1 MILQALLVTKD
12 EPTAETLIQVLSQ
25 FGVAVDRSN
34 AADVAVARL
43 AEERFDQVIVDFDD
57 PEAASLLL
65 EGCRRL
71 VGPDRKPPVTVALL
85 HDASQIRSILGAG
98 AHFILTKPVSPE
110 QAQTTLRAATAM
122 LKRERRQSLRVA
134 VQAAASIHMDDHST
148 VEGIL
153 LDLSTGGV
161 DVLAAKPLPSG
172 TMVRISFQLPE
183 GAGIEGDAEVAW
195 SIANGQTGFRFLDM
209 DPKMRGEMGDWLS
222 ARSQDALPE
231 EPDAVTQCKLTDLSL
246 GGCYVQTESPFPQS
260 SAVDLCLRAAGMEI
274 HAEGLVRVMHPGHGM
289 GIEFPARTEEQR
301 KSVGDFI
308 EFLTGQPGA
317 TPQLETSP
325 RSLVANAVDL
335 SPTANTET
343 DADDP
348 LLELLR
354 TGPALEEEAFLAEL
368 QRQRNPVA
376 ADQSEPIVVSPEALS
391 PALPDPRK
399 NREPDRHPVFSAA
412 LAPGCRLHLVDPR
425 LRHHSC

>member
-1 MILQALLVTKD
+1 VSNDDLA
-12 EPTAETLIQVLSQ
+12 AETLIQVQTQ
-25 FGVAVDRSN
+25 FGVAVDRLN

-43 AEERFDQVIVDFDD
+43 EEQRFDQVIVDFDD
-57 PEAASLLL
+57 PETASLVL
-65 EGCRRL
+65 ESCRRL
-71 VGPDRKPPVTVALL
+71 GGSEHKAPVTVALL

-98 AHFILTKPVSPE
+98 AHFILVKPVTRE
-110 QAQTTLRAATAM
+110 QAQNTLRAATAL

-134 VQAAASIHMDDHST
+134 IQAAVSIRTDDQNN

-153 LDLSTGGV
+153 LDLSTGGM
-161 DVLAAKPLPSG
+161 DVLAAKPLPAAA
-172 TMVRISFQLPE
+172 TVRVSFELPDG

-195 SIANGQTGFRFLDM
+195 STGNGQSGLRFLDM
-209 DPKMRGEMGDWLS
+209 DPKMRQEMGDWLT
-222 ARSQDALPE
+222 ARSHEALPE
-231 EPDAVTQCKLTDLSL
+231 EPDAVSQCKLTDLSL
-246 GGCYVQTESPFPQS
+246 GGCYVQTASPFPQS

-301 KSVGDFI
+301 KSVGEFI

-335 SPTANTET
+335 SQTSSPE
-343 DADDP
+343 ADSEDP

-354 TGPALEEEAFLAEL
+354 TGEALDEEAFLAEL
-368 QRQRNPVA
+368 HRQRTP
-376 ADQSEPIVVSPEALS
+376 ADVSQ
-391 PALPDPRK
+391 
-399 NREPDRHPVFSAA
+399 
-412 LAPGCRLHLVDPR
+412 
-425 LRHHSC
+425 

>member
-1 MILQALLVTKD
+1 MILQALLVSND
-12 EPTAETLIQVLSQ
+12 DLAAETLIQVQTQ
-25 FGVAVDRSN
+25 FGVAVDRLN

-43 AEERFDQVIVDFDD
+43 EEQRFDQVIVDFDD
-57 PEAASLLL
+57 PETASLVL
-65 EGCRRL
+65 ESCRRL
-71 VGPDRKPPVTVALL
+71 GGSEHKAPVTVALL

-98 AHFILTKPVSPE
+98 AHFILVKPVTRE
-110 QAQTTLRAATAM
+110 QAQNTLRAATAL

-134 VQAAASIHMDDHST
+134 IQAAVSIRTDDQNN

-153 LDLSTGGV
+153 LDLSTGGM
-161 DVLAAKPLPSG
+161 DVLAAKPLPAAA
-172 TMVRISFQLPE
+172 TVRVSFELPDG

-195 SIANGQTGFRFLDM
+195 STGNGQSGLRFLDM
-209 DPKMRGEMGDWLS
+209 DPKMRQEMGDWLT
-222 ARSQDALPE
+222 ARSHEALPE
-231 EPDAVTQCKLTDLSL
+231 EPDAVSQCKLTDLSL
-246 GGCYVQTESPFPQS
+246 GGCYVQTASPFPQS

-301 KSVGDFI
+301 KSVGEFI

-335 SPTANTET
+335 SQTSSPE
-343 DADDP
+343 ADSEDP

-354 TGPALEEEAFLAEL
+354 TGEALDEEAFLAEL
-368 QRQRNPVA
+368 HRQRTP
-376 ADQSEPIVVSPEALS
+376 ADVSQ
-391 PALPDPRK
+391 
-399 NREPDRHPVFSAA
+399 
-412 LAPGCRLHLVDPR
+412 
-425 LRHHSC
+425 